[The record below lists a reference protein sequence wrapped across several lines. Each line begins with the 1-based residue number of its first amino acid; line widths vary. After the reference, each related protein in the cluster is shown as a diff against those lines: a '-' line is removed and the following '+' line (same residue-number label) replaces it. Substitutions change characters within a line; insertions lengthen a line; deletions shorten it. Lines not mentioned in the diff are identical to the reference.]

1 MRRAKLIAVRPWNLR
16 RIALHAV
23 EFAVNPVVLI
33 DKRPVSDLTERGP
46 VTRRG
51 LRRCIDFEVRDDADP
66 ILGFHDHPSQMWVAD
81 RFAHVAK
88 HCAEQ
93 GWLKIEGDPSQQAD
107 AMD

>member
-1 MRRAKLIAVRPWNLR
+1 MSEPMRVRVLSARDR
-16 RIALHAV
+16 R
-23 EFAVNPVVLI
+23 
-33 DKRPVSDLTERGP
+33 
-46 VTRRG
+46 
-51 LRRCIDFEVRDDADP
+51 
-66 ILGFHDHPSQMWVAD
+66 LGSEASVPSQMWVAD